1 MCRKLYKRDL
11 QFNKL
16 VFFYC
21 RIDNG
26 ERKIKEI
33 FSDISAEVSGLES
46 HHVVGMFVI
55 LFVVVSIL
63 IYFGLIS
70 YRNKLEYELWSWT
83 YHRTILNIYFYSRK
97 KYGMREL
104 LVTEEDFYVNNDT
117 RHIEVSCWNFSSS
130 HPSFYSIQYLSFSF
144 RVPLNS
150 KWTDDDHVS
159 NTTKY

>member
-1 MCRKLYKRDL
+1 MNWRRILGMCRKLYKRDL

-70 YRNKLEYELWSWT
+70 YRNKLEYEL
-83 YHRTILNIYFYSRK
+83 
-97 KYGMREL
+97 
-104 LVTEEDFYVNNDT
+104 
-117 RHIEVSCWNFSSS
+117 
-130 HPSFYSIQYLSFSF
+130 
-144 RVPLNS
+144 
-150 KWTDDDHVS
+150 
-159 NTTKY
+159 